1 MLIGYCITGS
11 FCTISKSLQTI
22 EELVRRGDQVLPIIS
37 EHVRDIDTRFGSAQS
52 IIDKI
57 TELTGRMPVTTIV
70 ESETLGPV
78 VKCDIMVVAPC
89 TSNTLSKL
97 VRGITDNT
105 VTLAVKAHLRGERPT
120 LLAVC
125 TNDGLG
131 ASAKHIGLAL
141 ERKHFYLCPM
151 YQDAPEQ
158 KPRSLVSDFNKLI
171 PAIDCAVKNMQIQP
185 ILSTLK

>member
-11 FCTISKSLQTI
+11 FCTISKSLQAI
-22 EELVRRGDQVLPIIS
+22 EELVKRGDEVLPIIS
-37 EHVRDIDTRFGSAQS
+37 EHVRDIDTRFGTAQS
-52 IIDKI
+52 IADKI
-57 TELTGRMPVTTIV
+57 TELTGRVPVTTIV

-78 VKCDIMVVAPC
+78 IKCDIMVVAPC
-89 TSNTLSKL
+89 TSNTLTKI
-97 VRGITDNT
+97 VRGVTDNT
-105 VTLAVKAHLRGERPT
+105 VTLAVKAHLRGERPI

-151 YQDAPEQ
+151 YQDAPVQ
-158 KPRSLVSDFNKLI
+158 KPRSLVSDFSQLI
-171 PAIDCAVKNMQIQP
+171 PAIDCAVKNVQIQP

>member
-11 FCTISKSLQTI
+11 FCTISKSLQAI
-22 EELVRRGDQVLPIIS
+22 EELVKRGDEVLPIIS
-37 EHVRDIDTRFGSAQS
+37 EHVRDIDTRFGTAQS
-52 IIDKI
+52 IADKI
-57 TELTGRMPVTTIV
+57 TELTGRVPVTTIV

-78 VKCDIMVVAPC
+78 IKCDIMVVAPC
-89 TSNTLSKL
+89 TSNTLTKI
-97 VRGITDNT
+97 VRGVTDNT
-105 VTLAVKAHLRGERPT
+105 VTLAVKAHLRGERPI

-151 YQDAPEQ
+151 YQDAPVQ
-158 KPRSLVSDFNKLI
+158 KPRSLVSDFSQLI
-171 PAIDCAVKNMQIQP
+171 PAIDCAVKNVQIQP
-185 ILSTLK
+185 ILSALK